1 MAAADREPTSV
12 VCRFPQRHDPK
23 DGPAQPAPLAGPSLS
38 VTFHL
43 GHRGREPHMKLA
55 TLALASVLA
64 MSSSMAL
71 AQGAGAVGAGGTT
84 GETTAGGAIASSLGS
99 STSTGTTGMSNGS

>member
-1 MAAADREPTSV
+1 MQANCVRRIPMAAIILPGMTDSSDV
-12 VCRFPQRHDPK
+12 
-23 DGPAQPAPLAGPSLS
+23 DGWRCKRGDEKNPFS
-38 VTFHL
+38 
-43 GHRGREPHMKLA
+43 RGREPHMKLA

-99 STSTGTTGMSNGS
+99 FTSTGTTGMSNGS